1 MTKMTQTILVIDDDP
16 HIREIVEYALSK
28 AGYKVVLA
36 PDGKAGLKAFAART
50 PDLVVLDILMPEM
63 QGTEVCK
70 QIRAASDV
78 PIVFLTSVDDEVDRI
93 IGLEMGGDD
102 YVTKPFSPRELTA
115 RIKAVLRRAR
125 PSTPGRAKAVENL
138 VHGPLRLDLDRF
150 KAFWNDHEIALTV
163 TEFRVLQALLA
174 YPGKVYSRDEL
185 MDRAYSDGVIV
196 TDRTI
201 DSHIKR
207 IRKKFDSTGWNP
219 IETVHGLGYRIAEK

>member
-1 MTKMTQTILVIDDDP
+1 MTQTILVIDDDP
-16 HIREIVEYALSK
+16 HIREIVEYALTK
-28 AGYKVVLA
+28 AGYKVALA
-36 PDGKAGLKAFAART
+36 PDGKAGIKAFQARR

-63 QGTEVCK
+63 EGTEVCK
-70 QIRAASDV
+70 IIRADSDV

-93 IGLEMGGDD
+93 IGLEMGGDH
-102 YVTKPFSPRELTA
+102 YITKPFSPRELTA
-115 RIKAVLRRAR
+115 RIKAVLRRSAK
-125 PSTPGRAKAVENL
+125 PSPGRDKAPENL

-150 KAFWNDHEIALTV
+150 KAFWNEVEVALTV

-185 MDRAYSDGVIV
+185 MDRAYADGVIV

-207 IRKKFDSTGWNP
+207 IRKKFEPTGWNP
-219 IETVHGLGYRIAEK
+219 IETVHGLGYRMAEN